1 MLGFSNFG
9 EVAVF
14 LHTGVHD
21 MRIGFDRLAAQI
33 EEQCQ
38 RSVVSGGIFVFFS
51 RTRDRVRLFYWERDG
66 YAMWTKRLEAGS
78 FRVERKEG
86 YEEITAVD
94 LESLL
99 EGVDLSRIKLR
110 KSLKKGENSYCTSDC
125 VVVQPSHDNRKIR
138 STSR

>member
-33 EEQCQ
+33 EEQSQ

-86 YEEITAVD
+86 YE
-94 LESLL
+94 
-99 EGVDLSRIKLR
+99 
-110 KSLKKGENSYCTSDC
+110 
-125 VVVQPSHDNRKIR
+125 
-138 STSR
+138 

>member
-1 MLGFSNFG
+1 MHSVSNLG

-21 MRIGFDRLAAQI
+21 MRIGFDRLATQI

-51 RTRDRVRLFYWERDG
+51 RTRDRVRLFYWDRDG

-86 YEEITAVD
+86 YEEITAID

-99 EGVDLSRIKLR
+99 EGVDLSRIQFRKKL
-110 KSLKKGENSYCTSDC
+110 NSINNNYCTSDR
-125 VVVQPSHDNRKIR
+125 VGVKPWHDSREIH